1 MSALF
6 PSLPHSDTPPV
17 TNRAPAGKL
26 PQAVF
31 ETVFA
36 FAPNRETL
44 GGTAYLICDQ
54 DADGHRANILVDCPA
69 MTDVNQ
75 AFLSEQGGVHTLFI
89 THRGGMAQ
97 VKALQDTFRCQVL
110 VQEQEAYLL
119 PTVATETFHR
129 DRMLSPTSRV
139 FWNAG
144 HSPGSAS
151 LYHNRYGGILF
162 TGRHLLPVKGGAPS
176 PLRLS
181 KTFHWPRQLRS
192 AQQLLTDFN
201 ADTLGTLCPGANIG
215 FLRGEK
221 KISQA
226 YAQLQSIDWTALA
239 DAKPGL

>member
-1 MSALF
+1 MSAL
-6 PSLPHSDTPPV
+6 PTGSPNTGSSATV
-17 TNRAPAGKL
+17 PAGKP
-26 PQAVF
+26 PQPVF
-31 ETVFA
+31 DTIFA

-44 GGTAYLICDQ
+44 GGTAYLICEQ
-54 DADGHRANILVDCPA
+54 DASDRSANILIDCPA
-69 MTDVNQ
+69 MNESNQ
-75 AFLSEQGGVHTLFI
+75 TFIAAKGSVHTLFI

-97 VKALQDTFRCQVL
+97 VKAMQETFGCRVV

-119 PTVATETFHR
+119 PTVSVETFHR
-129 DRMLSPTSRV
+129 DHTLSPTSRV

-151 LYHNRYGGILF
+151 LYHDGYGGVLF
-162 TGRHLLPVKGGAPS
+162 TGRHLLPIKGGAPS

-192 AQQLLTDFN
+192 AQRLLTDFDAN
-201 ADTLGTLCPGANIG
+201 TLGTLCPGANTG

-226 YAQLQSIDWTALA
+226 YRQLQAIDWASLA
-239 DAKPGL
+239 NAKPGL

>member
-1 MSALF
+1 MSSAS
-6 PSLPHSDTPPV
+6 PDTPV
-17 TNRAPAGKL
+17 NSSSSIKGKP
-26 PQAVF
+26 PQPVF

-44 GGTAYLICDQ
+44 GGTAYLICEQ
-54 DADGHRANILVDCPA
+54 DTNGHSANILVDCPA
-69 MTDVNQ
+69 INQTNQ
-75 AFLSEQGGVHTLFI
+75 AFLTEKGGVHTLFI

-97 VKALQDTFRCQVL
+97 VKALQDIFSCRVV

-119 PTVATETFHR
+119 PTVSTEPFHR
-129 DRMLSPTSRV
+129 DRTLSSTSRI

-151 LYHNRYGGILF
+151 LYHSPYGGVLF

-201 ADTLGTLCPGANIG
+201 ADTLGTLCPGANTG

-226 YAQLQSIDWTALA
+226 YAQLQSIDWATLA
-239 DAKPGL
+239 NTEPGL

>member
-1 MSALF
+1 MSAL
-6 PSLPHSDTPPV
+6 PNSSANSSNSV
-17 TNRAPAGKL
+17 SAGKP
-26 PQAVF
+26 PQPVF
-31 ETVFA
+31 DTVFA

-44 GGTAYLICDQ
+44 GGTAYLVCEQ
-54 DADGHRANILVDCPA
+54 DGEGHSVNILVDCPA
-69 MTDVNQ
+69 MTEANQ
-75 AFLSEQGGVHTLFI
+75 SFLREQGGVHTLFI

-97 VKALQDTFRCQVL
+97 VKLLQDTFDCRVL

-119 PTVATETFHR
+119 PTVSTETFHR
-129 DRMLSPTSRV
+129 DRTLSPTSHV

-181 KTFHWPRQLRS
+181 KTFHWPRQLRA
-192 AQQLLTDFN
+192 AQKLLTDFN
-201 ADTLGTLCPGANIG
+201 AETLGTLCPGANTG

-221 KISQA
+221 KIPQA
-226 YAQLQSIDWTALA
+226 YAQLQSINWAALA